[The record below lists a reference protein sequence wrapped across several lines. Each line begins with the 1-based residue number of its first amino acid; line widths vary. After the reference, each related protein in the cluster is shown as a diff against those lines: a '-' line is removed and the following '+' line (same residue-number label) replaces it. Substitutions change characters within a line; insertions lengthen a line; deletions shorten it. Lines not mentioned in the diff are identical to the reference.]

1 MGGQRLLHT
10 RIRDHNDNHVT
21 AGSTLRCMSR
31 NARRDPVELEIFK
44 NLYHSIAEEMG
55 AALRRT
61 AFSPN
66 IKERRDYSCAVFD
79 GAGEVIAMGDHMPVH
94 LGSMPMSVRAAI
106 DAGTMEPGDV
116 VMLND
121 PFRGGT
127 HLPDITLVA
136 PVFVEEDANLRR
148 YGEDR
153 TEKSVHLPSLRGRG
167 AHGSM
172 SSGRSRTRPDFYV
185 ASRAH
190 HADVGGAYAG
200 SMGLCREIYQE
211 GVRIPPVKLMRRGAM
226 NSDVLALLLNNVR
239 TPEEREGDLGA
250 QIAACHTGAER
261 LREVCARYGVE
272 RARRAGVDLLDY
284 SEELMRAFLR
294 RVPAGEYCAEDFLD
308 GDGISDRA
316 VKIVVTIKVHPAGED
331 AGATRGRVARAH
343 MVVVDFS
350 GSDSQVGGSVNA
362 VAAITYSACFY
373 VFRCLLAED
382 VPAAAGLMRPIRVIA
397 PEGTIVNARPP
408 AAVAGGNVE
417 TSQRIVDVVLR
428 ALAQAI
434 PDRIPAAAS
443 GTMNNLT
450 IGGMRSGMDDLRTDD
465 PRSGEPFAYY
475 ETVAGG
481 MGARPGKDGVSGVH
495 THMTNSLN
503 TPAEALEYAYP
514 LRVRRYA
521 LRAGSG
527 GEGKFRGGD
536 GIVRE
541 IEVLTDCEVT
551 LLADRRL
558 RGPGG
563 LAGGADGAPGVTFIA
578 RRDGSVEEM
587 PAKFSTRL
595 RKGERITIETPG
607 GGGWGEA

>member
-1 MGGQRLLHT
+1 MIDHDCYYRL
-10 RIRDHNDNHVT
+10 
-21 AGSTLRCMSR
+21 M
-31 NARRDPVELEIFK
+31 RRDPIELEIFK

-79 GAGEVIAMGDHMPVH
+79 ANGDVIAMGDHMPVH

-106 DAGTMEPGDV
+106 DAAPMQPGDV

-136 PVFVEEDANLRR
+136 PVYVARK
-148 YGEDR
+148 GA
-153 TEKSVHLPSLRGRG
+153 PSLSRCSLAGQGGDVDVRR
-167 AHGSM
+167 HSGS
-172 SSGRSRTRPDFYV
+172 RNRVPDFYV

-190 HADVGGAYAG
+190 HADVGGAYPG
-200 SMGLCREIYQE
+200 SMGLCRQIYQE
-211 GVRIPPVKLMRRGAM
+211 GVRIPPIKLMREGETDR
-226 NSDVLALLLNNVR
+226 DVLAMLLNNVR

-250 QIAACHTGAER
+250 QVAACHTGAER
-261 LREVCARYGVE
+261 LREVCARYGLE
-272 RARRAGVDLLDY
+272 RAKRAAADLLDY
-284 SEELMRAFLR
+284 AEELMRAFLE
-294 RVPAGEYCAEDFLD
+294 RVPAGEYRAEDLLD
-308 GDGISDRA
+308 SDGITDKP
-316 VKIVVTIKVHPAGED
+316 VKIAVRISISSPSLVRRQD
-331 AGATRGRVARAH
+331 AGATPPVTI
-343 MVVVDFS
+343 DFT
-350 GSDSQVGGSVNA
+350 GSDPQVEGSVNA

-382 VPAAAGLMRPIRVIA
+382 VPAAVGLMRPIRVIA

-417 TSQRIVDVVLR
+417 TSQRIVDVLLR

-450 IGGMRSGMDDLRTDD
+450 IGGID
-465 PRSGEPFAYY
+465 PRTGDPFTYY
-475 ETVAGG
+475 ETIAGG
-481 MGARPGKDGVSGVH
+481 MGARPGQPGVSGVH

-503 TPAEALEYAYP
+503 TPGEALEYAYP
-514 LRVRRYA
+514 LRVRSYS
-521 LRAGSG
+521 LRPDSG
-527 GEGKFRGGD
+527 GKGKFAGGD

-551 LLADRRL
+551 LLAERRS
-558 RGPGG
+558 RGPWG
-563 LAGGADGAPGVTFIA
+563 LNGGAEGAPGKTTII
-578 RRDGSVEEM
+578 RRDGSLESM

-595 RKGERITIETPG
+595 RTGERVRIETPG
-607 GGGWGEA
+607 GGGWGPSRVSETGSL

>member
-1 MGGQRLLHT
+1 LVVGRSPNLSDKQGLQATNDQRPKT
-10 RIRDHNDNHVT
+10 KDEPT
-21 AGSTLRCMSR
+21 ASSTLRFM
-31 NARRDPVELEIFK
+31 RRDPIELEIFK

-79 GAGEVIAMGDHMPVH
+79 GTGEVIAMGDHMPVH

-106 DAGTMEPGDV
+106 DAGGMEPGDV

-136 PVFVEEDANLRR
+136 PVYVDTGRIARAHTNSRI
-148 YGEDR
+148 
-153 TEKSVHLPSLRGRG
+153 RGRG
-167 AHGSM
+167 RPRQA
-172 SSGRSRTRPDFYV
+172 PDFYV

-190 HADVGGAYAG
+190 HADVGGTYPG

-211 GVRIPPVKLMRRGAM
+211 GVRIPPVKLMRRGEM
-226 NSDVLALLLNNVR
+226 NKDVLAMLLNNVR
-239 TPEEREGDLGA
+239 TPVEREGDLGA
-250 QIAACHTGAER
+250 QLAACHTGAER
-261 LREVCARYGVE
+261 LREVCSRYGLE
-272 RARRAGVDLLDY
+272 RARRAAGDLLDY
-284 SEELMRAFLR
+284 SEELMRAFLQ
-294 RVPAGEYCAEDFLD
+294 RVPHGEYRAEDFLD
-308 GDGISDRA
+308 GDGISEQR
-316 VKIVVTIKVHPAGED
+316 VKISVMIKVHPGGEKRRQDASATAGED
-331 AGATRGRVARAH
+331 AGATKNPRH
-343 MVVVDFS
+343 MVTVDFT
-350 GSDSQVGGSVNA
+350 GSDPQVEGSVNA

-382 VPAAAGLMRPIRVIA
+382 VPAAAGLMRPIQVIA

-417 TSQRIVDVVLR
+417 TSQRIVDVLLR
-428 ALAQAI
+428 ALSQAI
-434 PDRIPAAAS
+434 PHRIPAAAS

-450 IGGMRSGMDDLRTDD
+450 IGGMHRRT
-465 PRSGEPFAYY
+465 GEPFAYY
-475 ETVAGG
+475 ETIAGG
-481 MGARPGKDGVSGVH
+481 MGARPGKLGVSGVH

-503 TPAEALEYAYP
+503 TPAEVLEYAYP
-514 LRVRRYA
+514 LRVRRYS

-527 GEGKFRGGD
+527 GEGRFRGGD

-551 LLADRRL
+551 LLADRRT
-558 RGPGG
+558 RGPWG
-563 LAGGADGAPGVTFIA
+563 LSGGADGAPGRTFIT
-578 RRDGSVEEM
+578 RRDGAVEVM

-607 GGGWGEA
+607 GGGWGQV